1 MFGKL
6 DRYILRSILNPL
18 AIALCIAAMLLTL
31 ERMLRLFDFVLDKNG
46 PVDVVWQMLGY
57 LLPHYLGL
65 ALPLGLFIGILMAFR
80 GLSMSSELDAITA
93 SGVSMKRLLV
103 PVFALTTL
111 LMIIDFILVSYLQPY
126 AQYRYRQLWFEVSSG
141 ALGITVPAGEF
152 VQVADGVTMF
162 VGSTQGNSDRLKDIF
177 LERRAPDGDRN
188 VFTAAEGAIFAG
200 NTEDSFTL
208 RLFDGRQ
215 LQMGSDDS
223 PPGALTF
230 DKLDVPLEL
239 PRVGAFRP
247 RGGEKKEATINE
259 LIETLNSETP
269 ETFEDYNAFR
279 ASFHWRLIHP
289 LTFLALPMLAVAMG
303 VVDKRRPSVIQPV
316 VGIAL
321 VIIYHEILEE
331 WGEVQVATGAMSPWV
346 AMWPIYFL
354 FFGLGAYLFR
364 ATSEQPGGLH
374 AMSLDQRLLQ
384 IGQAPLALVRRFR
397 HQAP

>member
-18 AIALCIAAMLLTL
+18 AMALCVAAMLLTL

-80 GLSMSSELDAITA
+80 GLSLSSELDAITA
-93 SGVSMKRLLV
+93 SGVSMRRLLV

-111 LMIIDFILVSYLQPY
+111 LMLVDFILVSYLQPY

-152 VQVADGVTMF
+152 VQVADGVTLF
-162 VGSTQGNSDRLKDIF
+162 VGSTQNENRRLKDIF
-177 LERRAPDGDRN
+177 LERRSATGNRN

-200 NTEDSFTL
+200 NDEGTFTL

-215 LQMGSDDS
+215 MQFAPDNGQPAVLKY
-223 PPGALTF
+223 

-239 PRVGAFRP
+239 PQVGTFRE
-247 RGGEKKEATINE
+247 RGGEKKEATIAE
-259 LIETLNSETP
+259 LVETLNSESA
-269 ETFEDYNAFR
+269 ETFPDYNAFR

-303 VVDKRRPSVIQPV
+303 VVDKRRPSVLQPV

-321 VIIYHEILEE
+321 VILYHEILEE
-331 WGEVQVATGAMSPWV
+331 WGEVQVATGQMSPWI
-346 AMWPIYFL
+346 AMWPIYIA
-354 FFGLGAYLFR
+354 FFALGAVLFR
-364 ATSEQPGGLH
+364 ATSESPGGLH
-374 AMSLDQRLLQ
+374 ALTFEQRLAQ
-384 IGQAPLALVRRFR
+384 ISSVPMALLRRAGNGT
-397 HQAP
+397 Q

>member
-18 AIALCIAAMLLTL
+18 AMALCIAAMLLTL

-46 PVDVVWQMLGY
+46 PVDVVWQMLAY

-80 GLSMSSELDAITA
+80 GLSLSSELDAITA
-93 SGVSMKRLLV
+93 SGVSMRRLLI
-103 PVFALTTL
+103 PVYALTLL
-111 LMIIDFILVSYLQPY
+111 LMIIDFILVAYLQPY
-126 AQYRYRQLWFEVSSG
+126 AQYRYRELRFEVSSG

-152 VQVADGVTMF
+152 VQVADGVTLF
-162 VGSTQGNSDRLKDIF
+162 VGSTQGENSRLNDIF
-177 LERRAPDGDRN
+177 LERRSPSGDRS
-188 VFTAAEGAIFAG
+188 VFTAREGSLYAG
-200 NTEDSFTL
+200 NTEESFTL

-215 LQMGSDDS
+215 MQITGENDL
-223 PPGALTF
+223 PGVLTF

-239 PRVGAFRP
+239 PSVGVFRE
-247 RGGEKKEATINE
+247 RGGEKKEATIGE
-259 LIETLNSETP
+259 LLQVIRSETP
-269 ETFEDYNAFR
+269 ETFEEYNAFR

-303 VVDKRRPSVIQPV
+303 VVDKRRPSVLQPV
-316 VGIAL
+316 IGIAL
-321 VIIYHEILEE
+321 VIVYHEILEE

-354 FFGLGAYLFR
+354 FFALGAVLFR

-374 AMSLDQRLLQ
+374 AVSLEQRIAQLGQ
-384 IGQAPLALVRRFR
+384 IPLSLIGRSK
-397 HQAP
+397 HQTP